1 MLDRHPP
8 IVVVLNQISVPT
20 ARQLMT
26 TLPGAQLYGLTG
38 RTTDVDVSFTDFG
51 DTVRQLYCQGVP
63 IIGLCATGILI
74 RTLAPILTDSKTEP
88 PVVAVAAD
96 GSAVVPLLGGITGV
110 NDLAEQIAAVLAIKP
125 AITTTGKLQF
135 NTVLPAPPQGYRLA
149 NPEHVKTFIADLIAG
164 ISVSLDGD
172 APWLT
177 ASDIPFCADGERQI
191 IVTTQAISGSPAQLV
206 YHPTSLVLAIEKPS
220 QFTILEWIEIIHHR
234 LSAANLALAA
244 VACIVLP
251 KTPAGAAIASIST
264 SLNLPIRWVESPEWN
279 QNLTL
284 IPLQTPNSQLLAPIS
299 PRPPVPQSPPPLLSV
314 LKRCFTWGNP
324 KNALFAPNSPLPAP
338 RSLDILSATEPIDP
352 NSIGQPQGKLTI
364 VGTGPGS
371 AEWMSPQVRQTIL
384 AATDLVGYHTY
395 LDLVKDLSVGK
406 QCHGSDNR
414 VELDRSRLALDLA
427 ASGKNVVVVS
437 SGDPGIYAMAA
448 AVLEVLD
455 KEAKP
460 EWQTIDLKIAPG
472 ISAMQAAAA
481 AVGAPL
487 GHDFCAISLSDILKP
502 WEVVAARIAAAAEA
516 DFAIAFYNPISS
528 HRSWQ
533 LAAAKEILMKSR
545 SSTTPVILA
554 RNLGRS
560 GQEVKV
566 VTLGEFAPESAD
578 MRTVILIGS
587 SQTRLIPRADGGS
600 WVYTPRSYQ

>member
-20 ARQLMT
+20 ARQIMT
-26 TLPGAQLYGLTG
+26 MLPGSQLYGLAG
-38 RTTDVDVSFTDFG
+38 RTTDVDVSFPNFG
-51 DTVRQLYCQGVP
+51 DTVRQLYRQGIP

-74 RTLAPILTDSKTEP
+74 RTLAPMLTDSKTEP

-149 NPEHVKTFIADLIAG
+149 NPDRVKTFIADLIAG

-177 ASDIPFCADGERQI
+177 ASDIPFRADGERQI
-191 IVTTQAISGSPAQLV
+191 ILTTQAISGSPDRLV
-206 YHPTSLVLAIEKPS
+206 YHPTSLVLAIDRPA
-220 QFTILEWIEIIHHR
+220 QFTILEWIEVIKGR
-234 LSAANLALAA
+234 LSTANLALAA
-244 VACIVLP
+244 VACLVLP
-251 KTPAGAAIASIST
+251 KTPAGAAIAALGT
-264 SLNLPIRWVESPEWN
+264 SLNLPIRWVESAEWN
-279 QNLTL
+279 QNLKL
-284 IPLQTPNSQLLAPIS
+284 IPLLTAD
-299 PRPPVPQSPPPLLSV
+299 
-314 LKRCFTWGNP
+314 
-324 KNALFAPNSPLPAP
+324 
-338 RSLDILSATEPIDP
+338 SLTILSAQQPIDP
-352 NSIGQPQGKLTI
+352 TTIGQAQGKLTVI
-364 VGTGPGS
+364 GTGPGS
-371 AEWMSPQVRQTIL
+371 AEWMSPQVRETIL

-395 LDLVKDLSVGK
+395 LDLVKDLSAGK
-406 QCHGSDNR
+406 HCHGSDNR

-460 EWQTIDLKIAPG
+460 EWQTIDLQIAPG

-502 WEVVAARIAAAAEA
+502 WEIVASRIAAAAQA

-533 LAAAKEILMKSR
+533 LAAAKEILMKFR

-560 GQEVKV
+560 GQEVKII
-566 VTLGEFAPESAD
+566 TLGEFAPESAD

-587 SQTRLIPRADGGS
+587 SQTRSIPRADGGS

>member
-1 MLDRHPP
+1 MLDAHSERLRQRPLP
-8 IVVVLNQISVPT
+8 IAIVLNQLSVPT

-26 TLPGAQLYGLTG
+26 AFPGSQLYGLAE
-38 RTTDVDVSFTDFG
+38 RTTDVDVSFANFG
-51 DTVRQLYCQGVP
+51 DTVRQLYREGVP
-63 IIGLCATGILI
+63 IIGLCAAGILI
-74 RTLAPILTDSKTEP
+74 RTLAPILTDTKTEP

-96 GSAVVPLLGGITGV
+96 GSAVVPLLGGMTGV
-110 NDLAEQIAAVLAIKP
+110 NDLAAKIAAVLNVHP

-135 NTVLPAPPQGYRLA
+135 NTVLPDPPTGYYLA
-149 NPEHVKTFIADLIAG
+149 NREHVKAFIADLIAG
-164 ISVSLDGD
+164 VSVSLVGD
-172 APWLT
+172 APWLL
-177 ASDIPFCADGERQI
+177 ASEIPFVVNGERTI
-191 IVTTQAISGSPAQLV
+191 IVTTQAISGSPTQLV
-206 YHPTSLVLAIEKPS
+206 YHPTSLVLAVNEPDRLTAI
-220 QFTILEWIEIIHHR
+220 EWIEVIESR
-234 LSAANLALAA
+234 LATAHLALAA
-244 VACIVLP
+244 VAGIILP
-251 KTPAGAAIASIST
+251 KTVAGAAIAAIGK
-264 SLNLPIRWVESPEWN
+264 SLNLPIRLGDSELLPTNLSVISRDA
-279 QNLTL
+279 NLT
-284 IPLQTPNSQLLAPIS
+284 IFGA
-299 PRPPVPQSPPPLLSV
+299 
-314 LKRCFTWGNP
+314 
-324 KNALFAPNSPLPAP
+324 A
-338 RSLDILSATEPIDP
+338 EPIDP
-352 NSIGQPQGKLTI
+352 SSIGQAQGKLTV

-371 AEWMSPQVRQTIL
+371 AQWLSPQVRETIR

-437 SGDPGIYAMAA
+437 SGDPGIFAMAA

-455 KEAKP
+455 REAKP
-460 EWQTIDLKIAPG
+460 EWHTIDLHINPG

-481 AVGAPL
+481 SVGAPL

-533 LAAAKEILMKSR
+533 LAAAKEILMKYR
-545 SSTTPVILA
+545 STTTPVILA

-560 GQEVKV
+560 GERVQVI
-566 VTLGEFAPESAD
+566 TLSEFTPESAD

-587 SQTRLIPRADGGS
+587 SQTKLIPRADGKS
-600 WVYTPRSYQ
+600 WVYTPRSY